1 MGGELMASID
11 PKFKIVGPF
20 SPKQFSDTTTL
31 ATTIDTAVGTL
42 TGASS
47 TTSLIAAEPVIVL
60 GQAFIV
66 LTYV

>member
-31 ATTIDTAVGTL
+31 ASTIDTAVGTL
-42 TGASS
+42 TGATS
-47 TTSLIAAEPVIVL
+47 TTSLIAAEL
-60 GQAFIV
+60 
-66 LTYV
+66 